1 MQARANTALLALQWK
16 ARRQKTTQSC
26 AKLRH
31 AQSLGTIGQDFC
43 PKLKVYFRKI
53 LRLFPLAR

>member
-1 MQARANTALLALQWK
+1 MQARANTALAAPEWK
-16 ARRQKTTQSC
+16 SGHPKTTPSC
-26 AKLRH
+26 AKPRC
-31 AQSLGTIGQDFC
+31 AQSLGIIGQSFC